1 MSVNFSSNYDDIE
14 NKLRRGEWSVLFTDK
29 LFLKEFLI
37 HMSSKVTFIFMI
49 TPKITRTL
57 FVPNINS
64 FSVVESF
71 ALYTSYSSKYNSD
84 GNSIFK
90 GRFGNPLLGSQS
102 ESQSSFSVKS

>member
-49 TPKITRTL
+49 TPKITL

-71 ALYTSYSSKYNSD
+71 ALYSSYSSKYNSD
-84 GNSIFK
+84 RNSIFK
-90 GRFGNPLLGSQS
+90 GHFGNPLLGSQS

>member
-29 LFLKEFLI
+29 LFLKEFLV
-37 HMSSKVTFIFMI
+37 HLSFKVTFIFMI
-49 TPKITRTL
+49 TPKITL

-71 ALYTSYSSKYNSD
+71 ALYSSYSSKYKSD

>member
-14 NKLRRGEWSVLFTDK
+14 NKLRRGEWSVK
-29 LFLKEFLI
+29 LFLKEFLV
-37 HMSSKVTFIFMI
+37 HLSFKVTFIFMI
-49 TPKITRTL
+49 TPTITRTL

-71 ALYTSYSSKYNSD
+71 ALYSSYSSKYNSD

-90 GRFGNPLLGSQS
+90 GRFGNPVLDSQS
-102 ESQSSFSVKS
+102 DS

>member
-1 MSVNFSSNYDDIE
+1 MSENFSSNYDDIE

-29 LFLKEFLI
+29 LFLKEFLV
-37 HMSSKVTFIFMI
+37 HLSFKVTFIFMI
-49 TPKITRTL
+49 TPKITL

-71 ALYTSYSSKYNSD
+71 ALYSSYSSKYKSD